1 MPHYNPNR
9 LKVQLKLAVARLK
22 HMQQK
27 KNSINKQQRREIATL
42 LESSKLESA
51 KIRVEGIIRE
61 DYHIEALEILELYC
75 ELLMA
80 RFGLIEQM
88 KQCDPSIIEAVN
100 TLIYAAP
107 RSEIK
112 ELGQIRDQLFGK
124 YGKEFAMNASEN
136 KNNCVNERVIQKLS
150 FNTPDSFLVNRYL
163 EEIAKTYNVDWKAE
177 IADIDGLISMD
188 ALMDSQALTNKD
200 GKSEPTYTALPNMDL
215 LMSLNND
222 SQDKNHQSASTSNSN
237 TSDHLLPDVPIGPHT
252 DYSKN
257 KLGISPSSIR
267 KQKQMGYQMMT
278 NWQEGL
284 KL

>member
-1 MPHYNPNR
+1 MPPYNPNR
-9 LKVQLKLAVARLK
+9 LKVQLKLAVTRLK

-42 LESSKLESA
+42 LETSKLESA

-61 DYHIEALEILELYC
+61 DYHIEAMEILELYC

-112 ELGQIRDQLFGK
+112 ELGQIRDQLCGK

-136 KNNCVNERVIQKLS
+136 KSNCVSERVIQKLS

-177 IADIDGLISMD
+177 IADIDGLLSMD
-188 ALMDSQALTNKD
+188 ALMDSQALTNKN

-222 SQDKNHQSASTSNSN
+222 TQDKNNQSASTSTSN
-237 TSDHLLPDVPIGPHT
+237 PSDHLLPDGPNT
-252 DYSKN
+252 KN
-257 KLGISPSSIR
+257 KLGVAPSPILHPR
-267 KQKQMGYQMMT
+267 QQKLMVYQMMM
-278 NWQEGL
+278 NWQKGL